1 MRTFADVQ
9 YGNHH
14 LTRVEIVYNVI
25 SFIIAVIIIV
35 AFTVYAKRT
44 LSQLESEEENNGEG
58 SASDRGRLEMEPLPT
73 ENSKRPSFCSTL

>member
-44 LSQLESEEENNGEG
+44 LSQLESEEENNEG
-58 SASDRGRLEMEPLPT
+58 SASNLGRLEMEPLPT
-73 ENSKRPSFCSTL
+73 ENSKHPSFCSTL